1 MNRIILIIIAF
12 YCVWSASAQEMAESI
27 SHSESLA
34 ELQALE
40 PDSLGGEL
48 CDSAYIPDYIP
59 NVLFRSWRSANR
71 KRQLPA
77 EAELSVSYK
86 AMVDSLWHVVDSMPR
101 DRRSMRYLY
110 DMRLPLISA
119 GDVPEMPVESIG
131 DAVAVQDSLDC
142 LPEAF
147 VSNPAAI
154 YELQNHYERQRHQV
168 RFNYASVDPRR
179 FRFARRHFD
188 VPTANSRILD
198 TESSL
203 QNTRIVD
210 ELELDFSN
218 ATLEDFGQQLVLKA
232 DKWHWK
238 GDHTL
243 QMQQTA
249 LSDNWYKGGDNN
261 MSLSGEQKLSISR
274 FDENKKTTFE
284 MVLDLKLSAFYTT
297 ADTIHQLKVSDNQF
311 SWDVKYG
318 YQAWKKWYYSTQ
330 LYAKTPVFDYY
341 NSNSTVK
348 KSSFLSP
355 LEVNLSLGMDYKYTS
370 PKKRFTYSLLLAPLS
385 YNMKYVKDGSVNEV
399 SYGLKEGDSF
409 LHEFGATLTNKFDW
423 KMGQNASWSSRLY
436 CFTSYQKVLVE
447 FENTF
452 TFNISRFFSA
462 RIYAYPRFDDSRDSK
477 VQIKEM
483 FTFGFNYIW

>member
-1 MNRIILIIIAF
+1 M
-12 YCVWSASAQEMAESI
+12 SAQTLDNTVVGILHEDVNANLETDSVAYETLEVDSI
-27 SHSESLA
+27 NLFS
-34 ELQALE
+34 
-40 PDSLGGEL
+40 
-48 CDSAYIPDYIP
+48 SAY
-59 NVLFRSWRSANR
+59 FRSWSKNYPLVSKENLNIDAST
-71 KRQLPA
+71 RQI
-77 EAELSVSYK
+77 
-86 AMVDSLWHVVDSMPR
+86 VDSLLLVVYALPR
-101 DRRSMRYLY
+101 DREGFKYLY
-110 DMRLPLISA
+110 DMRLPLTSA
-119 GDVPEMPVESIG
+119 GDVPETVFRSVGEDVMM
-131 DAVAVQDSLDC
+131 QDSIERQA
-142 LPEAF
+142 EAF
-147 VSNPAAI
+147 INDQASLFN
-154 YELQNHYERQRHQV
+154 LQNAYEQQRHQA

-179 FRFARRHFD
+179 YRFARRDFD
-188 VPTANSRILD
+188 VPTANTKTID

-210 ELELDFSN
+210 DLVLDFSN
-218 ATLEDFGQQLVLKA
+218 AALEDFSQQLVIKA

-274 FDENKKTTFE
+274 FDERKKTTFE

-311 SWDVKYG
+311 TWDVKYG

-330 LYAKTPVFDYY
+330 LYAKTPIFDYY
-341 NSNSTVK
+341 ASNSKVT

-370 PKKRFTYSLLLAPLS
+370 PKKRFSYSLLLAPLS
-385 YNMKYVKDGSVNEV
+385 YNMKYVRDHRVNET
-399 SYGLKEGDSF
+399 SYGLKEGESS

-423 KMGQNASWSSRLY
+423 KMGQNATWSSRLY
-436 CFTSYQKVLVE
+436 CFTSYKKVLVE

-462 RIYAYPRFDDSRDSK
+462 RIYAYPRFDDSSDSK
-477 VQIKEM
+477 IQMKEM
-483 FTFGFNYIW
+483 LTFGFNYVW